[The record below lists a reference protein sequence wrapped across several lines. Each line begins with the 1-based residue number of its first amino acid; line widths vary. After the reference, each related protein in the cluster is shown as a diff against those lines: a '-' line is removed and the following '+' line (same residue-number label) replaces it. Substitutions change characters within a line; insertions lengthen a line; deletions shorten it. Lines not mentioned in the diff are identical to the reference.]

1 MTDADRLQRLVDRE
15 ELKELRARY
24 CYCVDEQDWEPFFD
38 LFVPDPTLDF
48 GGMGVYE
55 GRDGL
60 ERFAAEF
67 VEAQLEGSAH
77 LLSNPIL
84 DIEGDEATGR
94 WYVESP
100 LTFAD
105 GSGAWRQGWYRDEY
119 RRVDGAWK
127 IDSITMRFV
136 YTADYDDETGWSD
149 LRLV

>member
-1 MTDADRLQRLVDRE
+1 MTDADQLQRLADRE
-15 ELKELRARY
+15 DLKELRAKY
-24 CYCVDEQDWEPFFD
+24 CYYVDEQDWEPFVD

-55 GRDGL
+55 GQSGL

-67 VEAQLEGSAH
+67 VEGQLEGSAH
-77 LLSNPIL
+77 MLSNPIL
-84 DIEGDEATGR
+84 EIDDDEATGR

-119 RRVDGAWK
+119 QRVDGAWK
-127 IDSITMRFV
+127 INSITMRFV

>member
-1 MTDADRLQRLVDRE
+1 MTDGDRLQRLVDRE
-15 ELKELRARY
+15 ELKELRAKY
-24 CYCVDEQDWEPFFD
+24 CYYVDEQHWEPFFD

-67 VEAQLEGSAH
+67 VEGRLEGSAH
-77 LLSNPIL
+77 MLSNPIL
-84 DIEGDEATGR
+84 EVDGDEATGR
-94 WYVESP
+94 WYVEAP

-105 GSGAWRQGWYRDEY
+105 GTGAWRQGWYRDEY
-119 RRVDGAWK
+119 RRLDGDWL
-127 IDSITMRFV
+127 IGSITMRFL
-136 YTADYDDETGWSD
+136 YTADYDEETGWGD

>member
-1 MTDADRLQRLVDRE
+1 MTDTDRLQRLETRE
-15 ELKELRARY
+15 QLKELRAKY
-24 CYCVDEQDWEPFFD
+24 CYHVDEQNWEPFYE

-55 GRDGL
+55 GQEGL

-67 VEAQLEGSAH
+67 VEAQLESSAH
-77 LLSNPIL
+77 MLSNPIL
-84 DIEGDEATGR
+84 EIDGNEATGR

-119 RRVDGAWK
+119 RRLDGEWR
-127 IDSITMRFV
+127 IETIEMRFV

-149 LRLV
+149 LRLI

>member
-1 MTDADRLQRLVDRE
+1 MTDADQLQRLADRE
-15 ELKELRARY
+15 ELKELRAKY
-24 CYCVDEQDWEPFFD
+24 CYYVDEQDWEPFVD

-55 GRDGL
+55 GQDGL

-67 VEAQLEGSAH
+67 VEGQLEGSAH
-77 LLSNPIL
+77 MLSNPIL
-84 DIEGDEATGR
+84 EIDGDEATGR

-105 GSGAWRQGWYRDEY
+105 GSGAWRQGWYRDAY
-119 RRVDGAWK
+119 RRLDGAWK
-127 IDSITMRFV
+127 IDSITLRFV